1 MDFTHHVGK
10 TNDTIH
16 SWCINRCC
24 HCRKDKGLSELYKDR
39 IYKEKNQIS
48 NIDGEGILETKP
60 QIQACRI
67 MPQTILKNCSEWKT
81 TTKQLTHGAKEN
93 IIVSSS
99 ALWPLLDEETNKHV
113 T

>member
-1 MDFTHHVGK
+1 MIPSTVDVLIDVVIAGK
-10 TNDTIH
+10 IKGYLNYIR
-16 SWCINRCC
+16 IEFI
-24 HCRKDKGLSELYKDR
+24 RK
-39 IYKEKNQIS
+39 KNQIS